1 MAELAEDN
9 RHQVASQTLDAVARE
24 VTASLGEAR
33 VALEAYVEQ
42 PGNLDLL
49 HRCRSELAQVQG
61 VLRVMEIHGAAL
73 LAEEMHQVTRYLQ
86 ATAGEQKNQAEALD
100 ALMRA
105 MVQLPSYLDRVL
117 AGGRDLALVLLPLL
131 NDMRAVRGS
140 PLLSEGTLLLL
151 NLKSEKQPSPEAP
164 AAGEEGISVAQWA
177 RRIAFALPA
186 GHDRLDPRRARRAA
200 PGDAGRRGHAA
211 SSRSRP
217 RSRCSS
223 CGGWWARWSRRC
235 ASADWKAACPS
246 SACWVLPIASSS
258 GCMRWAS
265 RATRSIRRSSC

>member
-1 MAELAEDN
+1 M
-9 RHQVASQTLDAVARE
+9 
-24 VTASLGEAR
+24 
-33 VALEAYVEQ
+33 
-42 PGNLDLL
+42 
-49 HRCRSELAQVQG
+49 QG

-151 NLKSEKQPSPEAP
+151 NLKSDQQAAPQAP
-164 AAGEEGISVAQWA
+164 AAGEDGISRRRSGRA
-177 RRIAFALPA
+177 RLRSRFQT
-186 GHDRLDPRRARRAA
+186 GHDRLDPRRAGRSAPRRRWPRWPRVRAHGDHAA
-200 PGDAGRRGHAA
+200 AVPAVVGGGRRDRGAA
-211 SSRSRP
+211 RARARKQRVDQAAAGPCRSR
-217 RSRCSS
+217 
-223 CGGWWARWSRRC
+223 
-235 ASADWKAACPS
+235 DQAA
-246 SACWVLPIASSS
+246 V
-258 GCMRWAS
+258 
-265 RATRSIRRSSC
+265 